1 MLAIYSLAMQWMCQ
15 AHHSVVETRSASR
28 DLDKLPTFACSMYN
42 WSFHLK
48 SISSQT
54 SSLHQSL
61 MFPYTHALLYSKNIY
76 PHLLTKFQVSKV
88 TANLTEVCG
97 EFDHVWWTH
106 CTLNWSVQWV
116 WPCMAS
122 RVDPHLLTK
131 FQVIKL
137 TAQLIEASSEFD
149 HVWWSYCTLN
159 WSVQWVWPCLSLEGP
174 QK

>member
-1 MLAIYSLAMQWMCQ
+1 MPTAHSRDKICILSPQWSRQRLQSIPLQCNGCVKPTTLQQRQDLHPFTSVVQAMLAIYSLALQWMCQ

-97 EFDHVWWTH
+97 EFDHVW
-106 CTLNWSVQWV
+106 
-116 WPCMAS
+116 
-122 RVDPHLLTK
+122 
-131 FQVIKL
+131 
-137 TAQLIEASSEFD
+137 
-149 HVWWSYCTLN
+149 
-159 WSVQWVWPCLSLEGP
+159 
-174 QK
+174 